1 MKGMDRRVPEG
12 ASEAADGVEVVRI
25 GVDGDVAVER
35 LRGRAMRGRR
45 YALSLPGLLALC
57 LGHLLLLAA
66 GVVVLAQWYALPLPT
81 FDPELPELLRRY
93 LRSPAIV
100 WLGYGVSP
108 AAMIVCLFLSG
119 VDMRRDQAFCIFALA
134 TLVSIALASWKT
146 ILPRHWLGIPVFS
159 VGLWIIAYANT
170 AILAAKLRSRLARRR
185 Q

>member
-1 MKGMDRRVPEG
+1 MLFR
-12 ASEAADGVEVVRI
+12 S
-25 GVDGDVAVER
+25 
-35 LRGRAMRGRR
+35 
-45 YALSLPGLLALC
+45 Y
-57 LGHLLLLAA
+57 LLLLAA

-81 FDPELPELLRRY
+81 FGPELPELLQRY
-93 LRSPAIV
+93 MRSPAIV

-119 VDMRRDQAFCIFALA
+119 VDMRRDQAFSIFALA